1 MGRHGTIA
9 GRKEAQDKK
18 RGVQFT
24 KYVRLITVAAREGAD
39 PNYNVALKHAIEKA
53 KSINMPNDNIQ
64 RAIKK
69 GSGNGDGTHFEAINY
84 EGYGPGGVA
93 IILEALTDNR
103 NRTASSIKT
112 IFDRNGGNLGVSGS
126 VSYMFNRKGVIEI
139 EKNASTDEDK
149 IMEIV
154 VESGAEDM
162 KVYDDSFYI
171 TTEPSDFHSVKEA
184 FINEGYQI
192 FKSDVEL
199 IPNIEVSEMSE
210 EDMEKLT
217 KLIDALEENDDV
229 QKVYN
234 NSTLV

>member
-18 RGVQFT
+18 RGAQFT

-53 KSINMPNDNIQ
+53 KSINMPNDNIT

-69 GSGNGDGTHFEAINY
+69 GSGDGSQDAYETIVY

-93 IILEALTDNR
+93 IIVDILTDNR
-103 NRTASSIKT
+103 NRTAATVKT
-112 IFDRNGGNLGVSGS
+112 AFDRNGGNLGVSGS

-139 EKNASTDEDK
+139 EKTSSTNEDD
-149 IMEIV
+149 IMSVALEN
-154 VESGAEDM
+154 GMEDM
-162 KVYDDSFYI
+162 VTYDDSFYI
-171 TTEPSDFHSVKEA
+171 TTEPNDFVNVKEA
-184 FINEGYQI
+184 LEKAGYTL
-192 FKSDVEL
+192 FKSDIEMV
-199 IPNIEVSEMSE
+199 PSIEVTEMTD
-210 EDMEKLT
+210 EDVEKLQ
-217 KLIDALEENDDV
+217 KLIDILEENDDV
-229 QKVYN
+229 QKVYH